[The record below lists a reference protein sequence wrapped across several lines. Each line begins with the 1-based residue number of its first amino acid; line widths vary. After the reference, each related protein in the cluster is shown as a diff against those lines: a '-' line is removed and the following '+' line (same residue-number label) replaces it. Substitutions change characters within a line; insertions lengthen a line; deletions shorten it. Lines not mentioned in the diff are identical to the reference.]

1 METKMPFPS
10 QESNGIIILKAE
22 NERLDS
28 NIAPELKTQIL
39 VLAEEGHDKVL
50 LDLSRVV
57 YVDSSGLGAILFG
70 VRQFRDRGGAL
81 RIFGAKERVQ
91 HLIKIAKLEEV
102 VLNYASEA
110 DAINSFSE

>member
-1 METKMPFPS
+1 MPFPS

-70 VRQFRDRGGAL
+70 IRQFRDRGGAL